1 MNMYGSTESVLTTE
15 SLDGYFTKHGKD
27 KVFMT
32 PHICID
38 FWAISA
44 QGRIQPFKV
53 KKGSSPKDFFF
64 RVGMLQQQTE
74 CIAMINDLKA
84 YGNKCCYFW
93 FHSDV

>member
-44 QGRIQPFKV
+44 QGRIQGRAMQGQ
-53 KKGSSPKDFFF
+53 KG
-64 RVGMLQQQTE
+64 VLLQRTSFSELE
-74 CIAMINDLKA
+74 C
-84 YGNKCCYFW
+84 YSNKPN
-93 FHSDV
+93 V